1 MTHDKIIQ
9 LRARTACQ
17 CCSGIAQAI
26 RLCREGG
33 SSTGIPIRYLQ
44 APGLSLCAGSTGD
57 RQRGSDSGEK
67 DSFYGQA
74 ITEPNP
80 GTSAMCQVHRAKLK
94 RDSDR
99 GSGGVSQQGSGA
111 WLERRTPLKRF
122 SWNIALT
129 DCQLKRLPK
138 PTNFWCPRG
147 SGLRVIETNV

>member
-1 MTHDKIIQ
+1 MTHGEIIQ

-26 RLCREGG
+26 RLCGEGG
-33 SSTGIPIRYLQ
+33 SSAGIRVRYLQ
-44 APGLSLCAGSTGD
+44 APGLSLCAASTGG

-80 GTSAMCQVHRAKLK
+80 VTSAMCQVHRSKFK

-99 GSGGVSQQGSGA
+99 GFGGVSLQGPGA

-122 SWNIALT
+122 SWNIVLI
-129 DCQLKRLPK
+129 DCQPKRLPK

-147 SGLRVIETNV
+147 SGPRVIERNV